1 MKKENRVNDLIK
13 ELINNKKKIFSK
25 LKSRFN
31 DVERYFFIK
40 KEFQKGDIL
49 NNPEFQKVYKK
60 FYVMYIAGLTLEFFE
75 EYFKILSSKEMDLK
89 KILNK
94 LYEILRRNKTKA
106 VHFSFASK
114 LLHTI
119 DNSLPIYDL
128 LVGKAFDL
136 KVEGQDKVAKI
147 NSCIEVYGKLK
158 LYYRELL
165 GDDRI
170 KKIILDFRKEFDCNV
185 KKISNAKIL
194 DFLIW
199 ANGQVK

>member
-1 MKKENRVNDLIK
+1 
-13 ELINNKKKIFSK
+13 
-25 LKSRFN
+25 
-31 DVERYFFIK
+31 
-40 KEFQKGDIL
+40 
-49 NNPEFQKVYKK
+49 
-60 FYVMYIAGLTLEFFE
+60 MYIAGLTLEFFE